1 MSPFRNC
8 IAKTKESDV
17 ADFSQ
22 VIGDH
27 WNAYSAE
34 RDGALMFVS
43 FDEDVASVD
52 SIANLSLCARI
63 MLPIHQPNGAGGPDS
78 PEAETLWNMEDEL
91 FELLQEHQ
99 VACRYVARL
108 TYGGLREL
116 VFQVQDWESFRPH
129 VGMWMMQHQEYE
141 MDVSEH
147 EGWEFYNDYI
157 RPRHEDRIFMMDN
170 SVVMNLI
177 EAGSDPEKEHS
188 LEYVFEGDESGLE
201 RIAISLRKRGYV
213 DVGETDFSSGRIVL
227 AKLMVLDPSLIVF
240 ESLANSELAE
250 DAGVEFNGWG
260 ASVVE

>member
-1 MSPFRNC
+1 MS
-8 IAKTKESDV
+8 
-17 ADFSQ
+17 DFSQ
-22 VIGDH
+22 IVGDR

-43 FDEDVASVD
+43 FDEDVAEVEAID
-52 SIANLSLCARI
+52 HLSSCARI
-63 MLPIHQPNGAGGPDS
+63 LITIHQPNGAGGPES
-78 PEAETLWNMEDEL
+78 PEAEKLWEMEDEL

-99 VACRYVARL
+99 VDCRYVARL

-116 VFQVQDWESFRPH
+116 VFQLQDWESFRPP
-129 VGMWMMQHQEYE
+129 VGMWIMRHEEYE

-147 EGWEFYNDYI
+147 EGWDFYNDYI
-157 RPRHEDRIFMMDN
+157 RPRHEDRIFMLDN

-188 LEYVFEGDESGLE
+188 LEYVFVGEKSGLE
-201 RIAISLRKRGYV
+201 RVAISLRKRGYV
-213 DVGETDFSSGRIVL
+213 DIGETDFASGQIVL
-227 AKLMVLDPSLIVF
+227 AKKMVLDTSLIVF

-260 ASVVE
+260 ASVVN